1 LFMIPSIVPYVSSLV
16 IIVWGFIHIT
26 RSRRMVAVHEP
37 SSVENRRILT
47 MAWVAQG
54 LVLIFIGLLV
64 LGVRYIYGGC
74 EFTYPAAALML
85 LGVAAWTA
93 LTGSRTSDA
102 FLKMSPVVETIVA
115 VLILYSELVLLR
127 VL

>member
-1 LFMIPSIVPYVSSLV
+1 MIPSIVPYVSSLV

-26 RSRRMVAVHEP
+26 RTRRMVTVHEP

-54 LVLIFIGLLV
+54 LTLIFIGLLV

-74 EFTYPAAALML
+74 EFTYPMATLML
-85 LGVAAWTA
+85 LGVAAWTTF
-93 LTGSRTSDA
+93 TGSRTSDR
-102 FLKMSPVVETIVA
+102 FLKMSPVVEVIVA
-115 VLILYSELVLLR
+115 ALLLYSDLVLLR
-127 VL
+127 IL